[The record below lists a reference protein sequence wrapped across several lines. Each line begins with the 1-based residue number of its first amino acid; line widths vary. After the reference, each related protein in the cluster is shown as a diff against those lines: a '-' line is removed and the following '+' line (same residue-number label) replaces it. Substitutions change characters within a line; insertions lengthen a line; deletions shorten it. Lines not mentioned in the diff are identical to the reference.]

1 MDYLQSERR
10 DRMIADLHCDTISK
24 LRDYHLGRLV
34 SEDDKNGTS
43 GVDEGKKQNRDDE
56 RVKKRVKCLTMRGTE
71 CFGMDFI
78 SIWNG

>member
-1 MDYLQSERR
+1 
-10 DRMIADLHCDTISK
+10 MIADLHCDTISK

-56 RVKKRVKCLTMRGTE
+56 GYGPFNFRDMKKLLVRGRKR
-71 CFGMDFI
+71 DFEDE
-78 SIWNG
+78 NQH